1 MSEQFKEFAAEA
13 AASAGRAAKL
23 LAFTTGHKL
32 QIIRQQE
39 RIRQLYTRLG
49 KLCYKDRIT
58 DEEPDEAEYKPLCDE
73 ISKAYRCISRLRD
86 EIEDA
91 KEAYHDACSGVSEAE
106 EADEAED
113 AEEMSDIDVI
123 PFEE

>member
-1 MSEQFKEFAAEA
+1 MSTREQFVNMASQ
-13 AASAGRAAKL
+13 AASSAGKAAKL
-23 LAFTTGHKL
+23 MAYITGHKL

-58 DEEPDEAEYKPLCDE
+58 DEEPDEAEYKPVCDA
-73 ISKAYRCISRLRD
+73 ISDAYRCISRLRD

-91 KEAYHDACSGVSEAE
+91 KDAYRAE
-106 EADEAED
+106 REGIMPADEED
-113 AEEMSDIDVI
+113 EPEMDFLPLTDAT
-123 PFEE
+123 E

>member
-1 MSEQFKEFAAEA
+1 MNE
-13 AASAGRAAKL
+13 
-23 LAFTTGHKL
+23 T
-32 QIIRQQE
+32 
-39 RIRQLYTRLG
+39 IRQLYARLG

-73 ISKAYRCISRLRD
+73 ISRSYRCISRLRD

-91 KEAYHDACSGVSEAE
+91 KEAYHDACSGVPESDEAE
-106 EADEAED
+106 EMADT
-113 AEEMSDIDVI
+113 DVI